1 MAYCILYYTRSVQHL
16 GNFRD
21 YVAKKV
27 MEIPGGRVMVVQ
39 NVGYSMAS
47 GYFGLNS
54 TGTISYMERAGWGY
68 ILLFNSRE

>member
-1 MAYCILYYTRSVQHL
+1 MV
-16 GNFRD
+16 
-21 YVAKKV
+21 KKV